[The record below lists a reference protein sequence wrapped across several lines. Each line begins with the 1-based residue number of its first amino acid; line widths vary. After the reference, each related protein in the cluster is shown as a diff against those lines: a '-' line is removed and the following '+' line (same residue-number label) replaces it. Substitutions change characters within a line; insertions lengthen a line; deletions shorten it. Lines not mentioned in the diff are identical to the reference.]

1 MSNIEL
7 FSIISGSAS
16 IISLIVSIVAVKKVI
31 NLKKQINIDAST
43 KKEQKVWFGIGNKQK
58 MK

>member
-31 NLKKQINIDAST
+31 NLKKQLKIDSSTT
-43 KKEQKVWFGIGNKQK
+43 KKQKIWGWRNSQK
-58 MK
+58 ME